1 MAEVATKK
9 SINVVS
15 NKKSEVCNVQSNN
28 SLIDLD
34 DLTAS
39 NNQLIS
45 LCDDDDL
52 VLTKNT
58 RNTLDSDDKSLQELI
73 DSELAL
79 RICSNKS
86 DDKIITDT
94 EESEEIVT
102 RPETIK
108 KIILDHRQNL
118 VDINAKFITV
128 ENEHCSLINEFCVSQ
143 NDYISTNIN
152 EEVIKSELILSK
164 EKKQVF
170 MKHSELGGEP
180 IITQKINNE
189 NDQISNHHKSIN
201 SNDGNSKAANVER
214 QIVIKE
220 SMLPTD
226 DTSNNICDFVDNRL
240 IIQQVSSLASSLV
253 IYPEEDTLMQNVM
266 NNMDQ
271 ANINQK
277 EKKNIIAD
285 IWTEQT
291 PLAANLQADQI
302 FDNFD
307 EAFYQ
312 QSGSI
317 DKQEYIK
324 KPMNVYVNDSDEF
337 YKHNRTEKKEDK
349 ISKSIFQDKISHLE
363 TKERHSKLK
372 EKLKEDSYDVHS
384 IQNESKCF
392 NDDVFNHSEL
402 CMETGVQEFFDA
414 EHSALR
420 KEAPQEISRSAVL
433 SEIID
438 STTLKSIFENELTE
452 CSKHIEKDMQNLA
465 DKSSSEF
472 SASNLNFL
480 KKIEFMVSDTNM
492 LCSNTKQIVEQL
504 QNLDSWTT
512 VEEATKST
520 IYLSDINKKQK
531 DRKHDANINE
541 AKKNDEKK
549 QDDFFSL
556 PYLRAPLATS
566 DEMEISEVSNTCNV
580 SVFFSRI
587 NFNIRS

>member
-15 NKKSEVCNVQSNN
+15 SKKSEVCNVQSNN
-28 SLIDLD
+28 GLIDLD

-58 RNTLDSDDKSLQELI
+58 CNTLDSDDKSLQELI

-79 RICSNKS
+79 RIRSNKS

-128 ENEHCSLINEFCVSQ
+128 ENEHCSLINEFCISQ
-143 NDYISTNIN
+143 NDYVSPNIN
-152 EEVIKSELILSK
+152 EEVIKSELILSRDE
-164 EKKQVF
+164 EKKQF
-170 MKHSELGGEP
+170 MKHSELDGAP
-180 IITQKINNE
+180 IITQKINIE
-189 NDQISNHHKSIN
+189 NNQISNYHESIN
-201 SNDGNSKAANVER
+201 SNDSNNSKDANVEC
-214 QIVIKE
+214 QIAIKE
-220 SMLPTD
+220 SVLPIND
-226 DTSNNICDFVDNRL
+226 ISNNICDFVDNRL
-240 IIQQVSSLASSLV
+240 IMQQVSSLASSLV
-253 IYPEEDTLMQNVM
+253 IYPEQDTLMQNIL
-266 NNMDQ
+266 NDTNQ
-271 ANINQK
+271 TNINQK
-277 EKKNIIAD
+277 DKKNI

-291 PLAANLQADQI
+291 PLPDNLQADQI

-317 DKQEYIK
+317 NKQEYIK
-324 KPMNVYVNDSDEF
+324 KPINVHANDSDEF
-337 YKHNRTEKKEDK
+337 CRYNRIEKKEDK
-349 ISKSIFQDKISHLE
+349 ISKSTFQDEISHLE
-363 TKERHSKLK
+363 TKEKHFKLK
-372 EKLKEDSYDVHS
+372 EKLKDSHDIHS
-384 IQNESKCF
+384 IQEQSKCF
-392 NDDVFNHSEL
+392 NDDVFSHSESF
-402 CMETGVQEFFDA
+402 MKTGVQEFFDV
-414 EHSALR
+414 EHSTLK
-420 KEAPQEISRSAVL
+420 KEASQEISRVVL

-438 STTLKSIFENELTE
+438 STPLKSIFKDELTE
-452 CSKHIEKDMQNLA
+452 CSKHIEKDTQNLA
-465 DKSSSEF
+465 KSSNEF
-472 SASNLNFL
+472 SNPNLNFL
-480 KKIEFMVSDTNM
+480 KNIEFVSDTDM

-504 QNLDSWTT
+504 QNMDSWTT
-512 VEEATKST
+512 VEEATKAT
-520 IYLSDINKKQK
+520 THLTDIDKKQK
-531 DRKHDANINE
+531 SIRKHNTNIDE
-541 AKKNDEKK
+541 AKKNYEKK
-549 QDDFFSL
+549 QDDFFAL
-556 PYLRAPLATS
+556 PYPRAPLATP